1 MYRITQFDVVNLR
14 ERMKHVPEAKPLVD
28 YLDGFV
34 DEMFYDGYGVLVEE
48 IIKFLNTLDLQEV
61 YNNGYQ
67 DGVAF
72 ADDAAIQEWD
82 AGFDEG
88 YRVGY
93 DDGHDDGHDDGY
105 DLAEA
110 IYKDVE

>member
-1 MYRITQFDVVNLR
+1 MYRITQFEVNQLH
-14 ERMKHVPEAKPLVD
+14 ERLKHVPEAKPLLA

-48 IIKFLNTLDLQEV
+48 IVKFLNALDLQDV

-72 ADDAAIQEWD
+72 ADELGISEWD
-82 AGFDEG
+82 SGFDEG

-93 DDGHDDGHDDGY
+93 DDGHSDGHDDGY

-110 IYKDVE
+110 IYK